1 MNDPLRRPYVSSVT
15 RYAMDAAVAA
25 VIAASCVVIAFGPLA
40 CMEPPPSTDAG
51 PDPDISDC
59 CLGLV
64 LPWRDS
70 PQTCLEERTAP
81 GECRWLT
88 CLAGLFS
95 YEACQ

>member
-1 MNDPLRRPYVSSVT
+1 MRYV
-15 RYAMDAAVAA
+15 ADLLLAA
-25 VIAASCVVIAFGPLA
+25 VIAVCCTVMAFGPLA
-40 CMEPPPSTDAG
+40 CMDQPPETGHEPE
-51 PDPDISDC
+51 ISDC

-70 PQTCLEERTAP
+70 PQTCLEEHTAP

-88 CLAGLFS
+88 CLGGILT

>member
-1 MNDPLRRPYVSSVT
+1 MRYV
-15 RYAMDAAVAA
+15 ADAL
-25 VIAASCVVIAFGPLA
+25 IAGLITVCCLTLAFAPLA
-40 CMEPPPSTDAG
+40 CMDSPPSTDAG
-51 PDPDISDC
+51 PDPEISDC

-70 PQTCLEERTAP
+70 PQTCLEEHTAP

-88 CLAGLFS
+88 CLAGLLS